1 MTVITFKRNFS
12 RMDSVWKLITQSS
25 SRSSLYYLRS
35 WYTSHSSL
43 RYDAPLETRRPL
55 FNCHSVQRH
64 SVTAVSLN
72 RYNIINA
79 TQDNSSN
86 ARNQQTNATIIGA
99 YLLGTIHV
107 PRRPFCH
114 HHCFANLMGLRYL
127 LSSTTPS
134 TVFGIFCMKLPSLL
148 AEHTSL
154 TESGGKIWIRFQQ
167 VQKQMTILSYSSCF
181 GLIRRGSFVVNI
193 NQ

>member
-35 WYTSHSSL
+35 LYTSHSSL
-43 RYDAPLETRRPL
+43 RYDAPLDTRRPL

-72 RYNIINA
+72 RYNIIKA
-79 TQDNSSN
+79 TQDDSNN

-99 YLLGTIHV
+99 YSVGTTHA
-107 PRRPFCH
+107 PRRHFCH
-114 HHCFANLMGLRYL
+114 HHCFAQSDGIEVPAIKHN
-127 LSSTTPS
+127 
-134 TVFGIFCMKLPSLL
+134 TVDSLWYILHEVAFPVGRTHL
-148 AEHTSL
+148 AHRVW
-154 TESGGKIWIRFQQ
+154 G
-167 VQKQMTILSYSSCF
+167 
-181 GLIRRGSFVVNI
+181 
-193 NQ
+193 